1 MLRNWVV
8 SGKNH
13 PVLLVKYENL
23 KDNMLSEVKRM
34 LRFLKVDFSDK
45 EVESRVAAGFNA
57 FQRKHSGRDFDPY
70 TPELR
75 HYVQS
80 KVNASVHFL
89 EAHNLGHL
97 VQIQDYVS

>member
-8 SGKNH
+8 LGKDH

-23 KDNMLSEVKRM
+23 KNNTLGEVKRM
-34 LRFLKVDFSDK
+34 LHFMKVEFSDK
-45 EVESRVAAGFNA
+45 EVESRVVAGFNS
-57 FQRKHSGRDFDPY
+57 FQRKHRGREFDPY

-80 KVNASVHFL
+80 KVNTSIHLL

-97 VQIQDYVS
+97 IQIQDYVL